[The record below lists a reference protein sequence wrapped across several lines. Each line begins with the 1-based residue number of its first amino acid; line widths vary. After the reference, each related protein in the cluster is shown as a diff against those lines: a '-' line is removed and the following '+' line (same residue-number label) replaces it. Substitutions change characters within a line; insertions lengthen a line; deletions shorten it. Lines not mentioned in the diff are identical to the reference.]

1 MHGRYYTYKLMTWFV
16 TTLGILRQVGAV
28 PRPTRKWPDT
38 IPRSWTK
45 VVDRGVSTTAPSTPT
60 TAIRASAQKKTSGTM
75 TRKRLLGPALI
86 CGRYDCMKMLHD
98 NRSWPIVGGTST
110 DKQVVLHYRL
120 LHHDQRR
127 FYSFW
132 PWRGGSSEGTDD
144 YVDDDGFTESPQ
156 VSSFLLG
163 SAARKVDGNS
173 SKKSTPSS
181 SFSSLSSSSS
191 YPVSVC
197 TAQVSN
203 NKWRESFAAVL
214 NRGSI

>member
-16 TTLGILRQVGAV
+16 TTLGILRTVGAV

-45 VVDRGVSTTAPSTPT
+45 IVDRGVSTTVPSTST
-60 TAIRASAQKKTSGTM
+60 TAIQRAAMQKKTTGTM
-75 TRKRLLGPALI
+75 IRKRPFAPVLSF
-86 CGRYDCMKMLHD
+86 GRYECMGMLHD
-98 NRSWPIVGGTST
+98 SHSRPFVDDTSN
-110 DKQVVLHYRL
+110 QYQSHR
-120 LHHDQRR
+120 LHHDQQR

-163 SAARKVDGNS
+163 SAARKVDKNS
-173 SKKSTPSS
+173 SQGSSPSS
-181 SFSSLSSSSS
+181 SSSSSS

-197 TAQVSN
+197 TAQVSII
-203 NKWRESFAAVL
+203 KR
-214 NRGSI
+214 RK